1 METMNRLADDATVV
15 QRILDH
21 IDHHTTDVGARTLR
35 EPVENY
41 RSEARFA
48 AERRVLRRWPVPF
61 CPSLALPDAG
71 SYVAREA
78 AGTPL
83 VAVRGR
89 DGVARVFR
97 NACRHRGS
105 AVAAGA
111 GCEKSFMCRYHGWT
125 YDLDG
130 RLRHVP
136 HEEGFPGLDKSTRGL
151 VAVEASEH
159 QGLVFVTQEVVTPE
173 TLTRETGAPGDA
185 ELDALPPI
193 VPAGYR
199 LAGFVEQDMQANW
212 KIVVESFLEGYH
224 IRTTHEDTFYPV
236 QFDNLNVVE
245 SFGANSRIAF
255 PFRAIHRQRAVA
267 PAERTTDGTLTFV
280 YHLFPNV
287 LVATFPGRIIV
298 VALEP
303 VALDRTRF
311 YTWQLTNQDPDDA
324 GAQATLQRGGDLVN
338 AGAAQDRDVVCAIQR
353 SLGSGAN
360 EFFEFGLF
368 EAAIVH
374 FHTTLRAAL
383 DGVG

>member
-1 METMNRLADDATVV
+1 MKTMPRLADDPTVV

-21 IDHHTTDVGARTLR
+21 VDHHTTDVGERTLR

-48 AERRVLRRWPVPF
+48 AEWRVLRRWPTPF

-71 SYVAREA
+71 SYVAREM

-83 VAVRGR
+83 LAVRGR

-97 NACRHRGS
+97 NACRHRG
-105 AVAAGA
+105 AQVAAGA

-151 VAVEASEH
+151 VGVETSER
-159 QGLVFVTQEVVTPE
+159 QGLVFVTQDP
-173 TLTRETGAPGDA
+173 PPFGDA

-193 VPAGYR
+193 VPPGYR
-199 LAGFVEQDMQANW
+199 LAGFLEQDMAANW

-245 SFGANSRIAF
+245 SFGPNSRIAF
-255 PFRAIHRQRAVA
+255 PFRAIHRQRTL
-267 PAERTTDGTLTFV
+267 PPEQRTADGTLTFV

-311 YTWQLTNQDPDDA
+311 YTWGLTNQDPVDDDA
-324 GAQATLQRGGDLVN
+324 QAALQRGGDLVN
-338 AGAAQDRDVVCAIQR
+338 AGAAQDREVVCAIQQ
-353 SLGSGAN
+353 SLDSGAN

-368 EAAIVH
+368 ESAIVH
-374 FHTTLRAAL
+374 FHETLRAAL
-383 DGVG
+383 DAVA